1 MDRLLL
7 FRVARLHDFRTESQ
21 ILDEIQE
28 NRDALCSEMINQ
40 LNAIV
45 RALKNDKEPFK
56 GKFRMADWAE
66 LGWRIT
72 RMIGQGD
79 YFLGLLDKMDKAQTD
94 FLIEDNS
101 IYECLEVWLSQ
112 QDNIGHEVRASEL
125 FEEFKAIAESEG
137 IGFGFKSSR
146 SLGKQ
151 LRQMLSNLGMNFNIT
166 ERQVNPACH
175 YTFESK
181 GK

>member
-1 MDRLLL
+1 
-7 FRVARLHDFRTESQ
+7 
-21 ILDEIQE
+21 
-28 NRDALCSEMINQ
+28 
-40 LNAIV
+40 
-45 RALKNDKEPFK
+45 
-56 GKFRMADWAE
+56 
-66 LGWRIT
+66 
-72 RMIGQGD
+72 MIGQGD

-112 QDNIGHEVRASEL
+112 QDNIGREVRTSEL

-146 SLGKQ
+146 SLGKH
-151 LRQMLSNLGMNFNIT
+151 LRQILSNLGMYFNIT
-166 ERQVNPACH
+166 ERQVNRAWH